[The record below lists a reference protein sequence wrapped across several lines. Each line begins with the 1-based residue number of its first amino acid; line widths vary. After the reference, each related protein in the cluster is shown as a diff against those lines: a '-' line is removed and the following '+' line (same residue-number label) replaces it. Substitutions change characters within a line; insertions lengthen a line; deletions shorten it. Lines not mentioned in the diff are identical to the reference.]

1 MNRTLTLGLSLVAF
15 VAVATAPAAQ
25 IITQWNFNGPS
36 ATEVPGG
43 TTSPTPS
50 TGAGTASLIGGVTAT
65 FASGAASGGS
75 TDPAGGTAPPNYA
88 WNTTTYATQ
97 GQQSG
102 QRGVQFLVST
112 AGFNGINNLGF
123 RNIVVSFDLRHSN
136 TSSRFVEVQYTLD
149 GVNFTTD
156 GLTGNVF
163 QATSGDTWFNNRTV
177 DFSGIAGANNNAN
190 FGVRVVAVFAPDTGA
205 YAASNPN
212 STYAAT
218 GTLRYDMVTFQ
229 GEPVPE
235 PASLIALGVGAA
247 AIAAR
252 RRRK

>member
-1 MNRTLTLGLSLVAF
+1 MNRTLTLGLSLAASAV
-15 VAVATAPAAQ
+15 VATAPASQ

-36 ATEVPGG
+36 TAEVPGG
-43 TTSPTPS
+43 TASPTAS
-50 TGAGTASLIGGVTAT
+50 TGTGTASLIGGVTAT

-75 TDPAGGTAPPNYA
+75 TDPAGTAPPNYA
-88 WNTTTYATQ
+88 WNTTTYAAQ
-97 GQQSG
+97 GQESG
-102 QRGVQFLVST
+102 LRGVQFLVST

-123 RNIVVSFDLRHSN
+123 KNIVLTFDLRHSN

-149 GVNFTTD
+149 GVNFTTA

-163 QATSGDTWFNNRTV
+163 AATAGDTWFNNRTV

-190 FGVRVVAVFAPDTGA
+190 FGVRVVTIFAPDTSA

-212 STYAAT
+212 SNYAGT

>member
-15 VAVATAPAAQ
+15 AVVATAPATQ

-36 ATEVPGG
+36 TTEVPGG
-43 TTSPTPS
+43 ESSPAPS
-50 TGAGTASLIGGVTAT
+50 IGTGTASLVGVTAT

-75 TDPAGGTAPPNYA
+75 SDPVTTAPPNYA
-88 WNTTTYATQ
+88 WNTTNYALQ
-97 GQQSG
+97 GEESG
-102 QRGVQFLVST
+102 QRGAQFLVST
-112 AGFNGINNLGF
+112 AGFNGVNNEGF
-123 RNIVVSFDLRHSN
+123 RNIVFTFDLRHSN

-149 GVNFTTD
+149 GVNFTTA

-163 QATSGDTWFNNRTV
+163 EATAGDTWFNNRSV
-177 DFSGIAGANNNAN
+177 DFSSITGANNNPN
-190 FGVRVVAVFAPDTGA
+190 FGVRVVAAFAPDTTA
-205 YAASNPN
+205 YSASNPARD
-212 STYAAT
+212 YAST

-235 PASLIALGVGAA
+235 PASLIALAVGSV